1 MPRLGIERPCPV
13 PAQAWGR
20 VETCGRRFWPRGS
33 PVREGPQVSRTPGH
47 SRKPL
52 GRAIDGSRCPLDF
65 MSAPAATLPNLD
77 IVLDV
82 PVNLTVE
89 LGSCLMPM
97 REVLQLSVGSVVQ
110 LDKIADEPVQ
120 LSVNRKLVARGEVVV
135 VENRFGIKITE
146 LVTSAVKG

>member
-1 MPRLGIERPCPV
+1 MNAPT
-13 PAQAWGR
+13 A
-20 VETCGRRFWPRGS
+20 GS
-33 PVREGPQVSRTPGH
+33 
-47 SRKPL
+47 
-52 GRAIDGSRCPLDF
+52 
-65 MSAPAATLPNLD
+65 PNLD

-97 REVLQLSVGSVVQ
+97 RDVLQLNIGSVVQ

-146 LVTSAVKG
+146 LVTSATRS